1 MKKPLSIIVVVLSVA
16 SCLFA
21 QDSAQ
26 SNGKSANVAGAWRL
40 SWQTPHGKT
49 MSATLQIQQD
59 DSKLSGEAKIE
70 DDSKPMT
77 GSVHGDQVSF
87 TITVKTWLGARSV
100 MFKGTVEGDK
110 MSGANSRGRSWTATR
125 Q

>member
-1 MKKPLSIIVVVLSVA
+1 
-16 SCLFA
+16 
-21 QDSAQ
+21 
-26 SNGKSANVAGAWRL
+26 
-40 SWQTPHGKT
+40 

-77 GSVHGDQVSF
+77 GSLHGDQVSF
-87 TITVKTWLGARSV
+87 TITVKTWLGAKSIT
-100 MFKGTVEGDK
+100 FKGAVEGDK
-110 MSGANSRGRSWTATR
+110 MSGTNSGGRSWTATR